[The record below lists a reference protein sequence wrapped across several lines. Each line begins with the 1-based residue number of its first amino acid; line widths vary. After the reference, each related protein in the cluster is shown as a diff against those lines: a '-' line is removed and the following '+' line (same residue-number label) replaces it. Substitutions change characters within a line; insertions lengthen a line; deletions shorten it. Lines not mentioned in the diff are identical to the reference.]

1 MNNFIKNKFSLDNRI
16 ILITGGAGF
25 LGSRIT
31 MNIRKCNGFPIIID
45 NNLKSINSLKK
56 KYFETFNQKLIYFKG
71 DLSKPKQI
79 KTLFKKKIDPIYKVD
94 SLLNCASTDTP
105 HTLNN
110 LKNLKQ
116 NKFHT
121 YPLDLI
127 EKSFSLNLIGTI
139 NITQLV
145 IGSII
150 KNNIKGNIINISSI
164 YGIKGPDQS
173 IYRKG
178 FEKPI
183 DYTISKASI
192 NGMTTYLA
200 NYYKNTKIRINSITL
215 GGIENNMSK
224 KFIENYSNKTLIGRM
239 ARLDDYDGAI
249 IFLLSSSSEYMTGS
263 NLIIDGGYLNK

>member
-1 MNNFIKNKFSLDNRI
+1 MQNFINNKFSLDDRI
-16 ILITGGAGF
+16 ILITGGAGY

-31 MNIRKCNGFPIIID
+31 INIKKCDGLPIIID
-45 NNLKSINSLKK
+45 NNQKSINSLKERYYDIFK
-56 KYFETFNQKLIYFKG
+56 EKLICFKG

-79 KTLFKKKIDPIYKVD
+79 KTLFKKKIDKVYKID
-94 SLLNCASTDTP
+94 SLINCASTDTP

-110 LKNLKQ
+110 LSKLKKY
-116 NKFHT
+116 KFHN

-150 KNNIKGNIINISSI
+150 RKKIKGNIINISSI

-173 IYRKG
+173 IYNKG

-183 DYTISKASI
+183 DYTISKASL

-215 GGIENNMSK
+215 GGIQNHMSK
-224 KFIENYSNKTLIGRM
+224 KFIKNYSNKTLIGRM
-239 ARLDDYDGAI
+239 AKLDDYDGAI
-249 IFLLSSSSEYMTGS
+249 IFLLSNSSEYMTGS